1 MSINFQ
7 VKYRSRRSTNVALF
21 AIIRETLPSKST
33 WLREALEAVTDNFEC
48 FLCFPFIK
56 WIYLVAW
63 TGSQEINGQGKVV
76 GVGGRGKWGQ
86 GNSSTKAKV
95 SPNVKANDHRKKVQF
110 NFAKLKKIF
119 CVQMTPLIMNNF
131 GLGSR
136 QSLLPQRTLRS
147 YTIFRAQKKIFI
159 HFWNMGRGI
168 EHIWIVS

>member
-7 VKYRSRRSTNVALF
+7 VKYHSRRSTNVALF

-56 WIYLVAW
+56 WIY
-63 TGSQEINGQGKVV
+63 GQGKVV

-86 GNSSTKAKV
+86 GNSSSKAKV
-95 SPNVKANDHRKKVQF
+95 SPNVKANDYRKKVHF
-110 NFAKLKKIF
+110 HFAKLKKIF
-119 CVQMTPLIMNNF
+119 CVLMAPLIMNNF
-131 GLGSR
+131 GLSSR